1 MKNRGILAWIAD
13 RRGVAASEFALLLPV
28 MVLFLF
34 GTVEVGNAILI
45 QRKVTAA
52 VQTAADLT
60 AQATAVD
67 DTDIAN
73 LFEAMNA
80 VIEPYPEGDAAY
92 IIESVIDDG
101 GGNEVI
107 DWVDA
112 QGGGGGA
119 PGDAVDL
126 PTGLL
131 LAGGSVIVAQVT
143 YNYTPV
149 FGDLVTGAFA
159 ISDIAYLRPRR
170 TAQIVRQ

>member
-1 MKNRGILAWIAD
+1 
-13 RRGVAASEFALLLPV
+13 

-60 AQATAVD
+60 AQATALD
-67 DTDIAN
+67 DDDVTN

-80 VIEPYPEGDAAY
+80 VIEPYPSGDADY
-92 IIESVIDDG
+92 VIQSVIDDG

-107 DWVDA
+107 DWVEA

-119 PGDAVDL
+119 PGDEVDL
-126 PTGLL
+126 PDGLL

-149 FGDLVTGAFA
+149 FGDLITGVFQ

-170 TAQIVRQ
+170 TARIVRN